1 MDQKSKNELKFVT
14 WAIDHQKALW
24 AALVI
29 LLAVGMAGLFRMNR
43 DEFPTF
49 QIKWGLVAG
58 IYPGASAEEVKV
70 QLAEPLEELLL
81 SIPEVNRS
89 KMQSH
94 SKDGICYITIDVNT
108 PASQKEVAWS
118 KIRHRLEA
126 AKLTLPPGVVDVV
139 VIDDYSETSS
149 LLIAM
154 ESNDKGY
161 SELLGYANELCRRL
175 RHIPKLSKATVYGAQ
190 DEEIA
195 VDIDLERLSTY
206 GISPAQLMLEFQ
218 ASTAS
223 SSFSALS
230 NNNVN
235 SPIHISSTVTGE
247 QEVEDKVVYVDL
259 DGNTLRLK
267 DIATIERRYVTPAP
281 YVAYNG
287 HNALVINVSMSGDN
301 NIVDFGEDVEKVL
314 SEFRENLPDSVTLSR
329 ITDQPKAVK
338 QSIMGFLRDLFIAML
353 VVILVMLM
361 LFPMRSALIAGS
373 GVPVCTA
380 MTLAVMYITKM
391 QLNTVTLAALIVV
404 LGMIVDDS
412 IITMDGYMDKL
423 GKGMGRREAALESSR
438 QLFMPMFMAT
448 LAISLMFF
456 PTKKIIKGYLGDF
469 VQPFP
474 WIIAIALGFSLIYAM
489 LFVPSMEIRFIS
501 SEKANVNN
509 PISRMQNRFF
519 AFIQRIYD
527 RAEAFCFRHSALT
540 VLSGV
545 AAIALG
551 LFMFSKLNVQMM
563 PKLSRDCFA
572 VEIYLD
578 DNSSLERTSMVAD
591 SLSNI
596 ILADTARIESVTAFV
611 GESAP
616 RFHCTYSPALPGDNV
631 AQLIVNTKSN
641 KATVD
646 ALYDMEAEYEHLFPD
661 ALIRFK
667 QMDYEVEGAVAI
679 TLKGAPVEDLKPFA
693 DSIRNYM
700 YGMDD
705 MLKWVHSDCDD
716 YVAGVNV
723 AIDQDEASRLG
734 INRATLA
741 LTLGET
747 FNGFPVATLYED
759 GKKVSVN
766 VYCGSY
772 GNDVDYSDIESLLIP
787 GLKPYESVPLSQ
799 IAAVTPDWTLPDYPR
814 YMGEDGITLYADM
827 RMGKAQPAAMKQIR
841 KYIDENIQPG
851 LPDGAEVYYGGLD
864 STNGEIFPQ
873 VAFSFLAAVLVL
885 FIFLLIHFK
894 KTGIATLTMVLSLLC
909 LFGASLGLW
918 IFDMDFTI
926 TAVLGLISLVGIIV
940 RNGIIMFD
948 YAEEL
953 RHERGMSV
961 YDAAMLAGQRRMRPI
976 FLTSCTTA
984 LGVLPMILGGDF
996 MWMPMGIIIAFG
1008 TLLSISLIVLIM
1020 PVTYWLSFRKSDSK
1034 GNAGGVAKLAAAAV
1048 LLCVSPSLFGQ
1059 ETTSGEAALPREWS
1073 LEQCLDMSERNDP
1086 YLKNARLDISSA
1098 RAQKGEAVWNFF
1110 PDVSINGV
1118 AYRASDPLLRLTITD
1133 IIGTSDAAWD
1143 IRNAIENFA
1152 YQNGLKSDFRAFNK
1166 GLISSV
1172 TAIQPLYAGGRVV
1185 NGNRL
1190 AAIGIEAAELQKE
1203 MKERDTRQDV
1213 EEKYWLVVS
1222 LQEKQKTLEEG
1233 KRLLDTLYK
1242 DVLSARNAGLVL
1254 ESDVELVALKKKE
1267 TAAAEV
1273 QLRGG
1278 LRLAKINLFN
1288 SIGVNCSFRELD
1300 SLHFTDSIVSLEDP
1314 SEVIASLSEQE
1325 PVESRL
1331 MDINL
1336 QAKKLEKRMAMGEN
1350 LPEVGLGYSYGYFDP
1365 SGIATGN
1372 LFHSILFASVKI
1384 PITGL
1389 GKMAYK
1395 AKRFENEVLKVQN
1408 EKEYIDSQLELRR
1421 QKMMLDFETA
1431 YENAKVAE
1439 DALAAA
1445 RGAEARIRAD
1455 YGAGRATLS
1464 ELLKAELDVR
1474 TADGEYIDSCI
1485 GYHKALSALRSF

>member
-1 MDQKSKNELKFVT
+1 M
-14 WAIDHQKALW
+14 
-24 AALVI
+24 
-29 LLAVGMAGLFRMNR
+29 
-43 DEFPTF
+43 
-49 QIKWGLVAG
+49 
-58 IYPGASAEEVKV
+58 
-70 QLAEPLEELLL
+70 
-81 SIPEVNRS
+81 
-89 KMQSH
+89 
-94 SKDGICYITIDVNT
+94 
-108 PASQKEVAWS
+108 
-118 KIRHRLEA
+118 
-126 AKLTLPPGVVDVV
+126 
-139 VIDDYSETSS
+139 
-149 LLIAM
+149 
-154 ESNDKGY
+154 
-161 SELLGYANELCRRL
+161 
-175 RHIPKLSKATVYGAQ
+175 
-190 DEEIA
+190 
-195 VDIDLERLSTY
+195 
-206 GISPAQLMLEFQ
+206 
-218 ASTAS
+218 
-223 SSFSALS
+223 
-230 NNNVN
+230 
-235 SPIHISSTVTGE
+235 
-247 QEVEDKVVYVDL
+247 
-259 DGNTLRLK
+259 
-267 DIATIERRYVTPAP
+267 
-281 YVAYNG
+281 
-287 HNALVINVSMSGDN
+287 
-301 NIVDFGEDVEKVL
+301 
-314 SEFRENLPDSVTLSR
+314 
-329 ITDQPKAVK
+329 
-338 QSIMGFLRDLFIAML
+338 
-353 VVILVMLM
+353 
-361 LFPMRSALIAGS
+361 
-373 GVPVCTA
+373 
-380 MTLAVMYITKM
+380 
-391 QLNTVTLAALIVV
+391 
-404 LGMIVDDS
+404 
-412 IITMDGYMDKL
+412 
-423 GKGMGRREAALESSR
+423 
-438 QLFMPMFMAT
+438 
-448 LAISLMFF
+448 
-456 PTKKIIKGYLGDF
+456 
-469 VQPFP
+469 
-474 WIIAIALGFSLIYAM
+474 
-489 LFVPSMEIRFIS
+489 
-501 SEKANVNN
+501 
-509 PISRMQNRFF
+509 
-519 AFIQRIYD
+519 
-527 RAEAFCFRHSALT
+527 
-540 VLSGV
+540 
-545 AAIALG
+545 
-551 LFMFSKLNVQMM
+551 
-563 PKLSRDCFA
+563 
-572 VEIYLD
+572 
-578 DNSSLERTSMVAD
+578 
-591 SLSNI
+591 
-596 ILADTARIESVTAFV
+596 
-611 GESAP
+611 
-616 RFHCTYSPALPGDNV
+616 
-631 AQLIVNTKSN
+631 
-641 KATVD
+641 
-646 ALYDMEAEYEHLFPD
+646 
-661 ALIRFK
+661 
-667 QMDYEVEGAVAI
+667 
-679 TLKGAPVEDLKPFA
+679 
-693 DSIRNYM
+693 
-700 YGMDD
+700 
-705 MLKWVHSDCDD
+705 
-716 YVAGVNV
+716 
-723 AIDQDEASRLG
+723 
-734 INRATLA
+734 
-741 LTLGET
+741 
-747 FNGFPVATLYED
+747 
-759 GKKVSVN
+759 
-766 VYCGSY
+766 
-772 GNDVDYSDIESLLIP
+772 
-787 GLKPYESVPLSQ
+787 
-799 IAAVTPDWTLPDYPR
+799 
-814 YMGEDGITLYADM
+814 
-827 RMGKAQPAAMKQIR
+827 
-841 KYIDENIQPG
+841 
-851 LPDGAEVYYGGLD
+851 
-864 STNGEIFPQ
+864 
-873 VAFSFLAAVLVL
+873 AFSFLAAVLVL

-1020 PVTYWLSFRKSDSK
+1020 PVTYWLSFRKSDRK

-1133 IIGTSDAAWD
+1133 IIGTSDAAWN
-1143 IRNAIENFA
+1143 IRNAIEDFA

-1300 SLHFTDSIVSLEDP
+1300 SLYFTGSIVSLEDP

-1372 LFHSILFASVKI
+1372 LFHSIVFASVKI

-1408 EKEYIDSQLELRR
+1408 EKEYIDSQLDLRR